1 MSSFVRN
8 ERLIVPATTSQ
19 VEPLWNSREAS
30 EFLNV
35 SQATLS
41 RWRRQHEGPPFVS
54 VGGLARYNPPTLRA
68 WVLEREREHG

>member
-1 MSSFVRN
+1 MRS
-8 ERLIVPATTSQ
+8 ERLIVPATTSE

-30 EFLNV
+30 EFLSV

-41 RWRRQHEGPPFVS
+41 RWRRRHDGPPFVS
-54 VGGLARYNPPTLRA
+54 VGGIARYNPPSVRA